1 MKFSFSRAE
10 SNFFLKA
17 NEIALFTDNILHLHH
32 NEIEHEC
39 ETISGKNDKIARNCL
54 VSTLNCIVMQ
64 ISKVIREK
72 GYSHTALFLDKRQS
86 NELALTPK

>member
-1 MKFSFSRAE
+1 MAALVYTMS
-10 SNFFLKA
+10 
-17 NEIALFTDNILHLHH
+17 IALFTDNILHLHH

-39 ETISGKNDKIARNCL
+39 EAISGKHDKIARNCL

-72 GYSHTALFLDKRQS
+72 GYCITFIDLILENTATAFHHMQIS
-86 NELALTPK
+86 